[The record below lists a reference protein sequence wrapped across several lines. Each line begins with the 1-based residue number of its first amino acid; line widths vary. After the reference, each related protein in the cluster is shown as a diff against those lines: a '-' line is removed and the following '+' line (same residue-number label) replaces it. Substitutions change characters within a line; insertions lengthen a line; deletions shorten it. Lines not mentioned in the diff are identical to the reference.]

1 VRHMTRLLRSDC
13 SGPGIA
19 YIDPRVFDAYRAG
32 LVIGRP
38 LREAADTEPGE
49 LPIHQRA
56 LEEAVLDLIDERDR
70 SAALERVAARP
81 PSRTRTAAR
90 ATRG

>member
-1 VRHMTRLLRSDC
+1 M
-13 SGPGIA
+13 
-19 YIDPRVFDAYRAG
+19 FDAYRAG

-38 LREAADTEPGE
+38 LLEAADTEPGE

-70 SAALERVAARP
+70 SPKLEKVAA
-81 PSRTRTAAR
+81 
-90 ATRG
+90 